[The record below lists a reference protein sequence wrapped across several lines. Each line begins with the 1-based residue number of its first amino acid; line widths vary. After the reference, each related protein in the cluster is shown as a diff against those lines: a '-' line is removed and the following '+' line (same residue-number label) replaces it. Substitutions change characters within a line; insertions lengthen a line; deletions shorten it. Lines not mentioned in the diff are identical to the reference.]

1 VAKSLSNLSETTWHV
16 YALIKENP
24 YMTNVVL
31 ARRLGISDRMV
42 RKHITTLKSIGLL
55 SRVGS
60 NKTGYWKLK

>member
-1 VAKSLSNLSETTWHV
+1 
-16 YALIKENP
+16 
-24 YMTNVVL
+24 MTNVVL